1 MKNGQAV
8 ERPVY
13 NMKSELGPEEWERSE
28 KAERKFKK
36 HIEERA
42 MWVKL
47 SPWVSTVYSGCDEDK
62 GLGKGTLQGISRW

>member
-8 ERPVY
+8 ERPVQ

-42 MWVKL
+42 M
-47 SPWVSTVYSGCDEDK
+47 
-62 GLGKGTLQGISRW
+62 